1 MQHVLLV
8 AGVYAVGLLVLAALI
23 VIETEL
29 CPLSVRKA
37 LEKRPAR
44 PNGQAEP
51 QGSASCLVERAQ
63 QHDPAMISL

>member
-8 AGVYAVGLLVLAALI
+8 AGVYAVGLLALAALI

-37 LEKRPAR
+37 LEKRPSR
-44 PNGQAEP
+44 PSGQEEP
-51 QGSASCLVERAQ
+51 QGSAN
-63 QHDPAMISL
+63 PAL

>member
-8 AGVYAVGLLVLAALI
+8 AGVYAVGLLALAALI

-37 LEKRPAR
+37 LEKRPTR
-44 PNGQAEP
+44 PSGTEEP
-51 QGSASCLVERAQ
+51 QGSAN
-63 QHDPAMISL
+63 PAL